1 MKSFAVE
8 GKTSHKL
15 KRLAFGIL
23 VFDWLQKQLQTEFSI
38 SITQS
43 LFSTTSKTL
52 YIMYIL
58 MASSLLEFFTSVVL
72 FSVIFGAGVTEDIK
86 QMNQNKQT
94 FQFLG
99 LENFRITISITCI
112 HNIGK
117 ACQE

>member
-23 VFDWLQKQLQTEFSI
+23 VFDSLQKQLQTEFSI

-52 YIMYIL
+52 YIL

-99 LENFRITISITCI
+99 LQNFGITISITCI